1 MCFKNQ
7 WYFGKKIITTDVSDA
22 IIDIREKNKGYVIS
36 LEEENMVK
44 EIENILKEQNL
55 EEKKEEYNNIYEY
68 IKENNES
75 SDKIYKD
82 ILEIVKE

>member
-7 WYFGKKIITTDVSDA
+7 WYFGKKIITTDVSDT

-36 LEEENMVK
+36 FEEENMVR
-44 EIENILKEQNL
+44 EIENILKGRNL
-55 EEKKEEYNNIYEY
+55 EEKKEEYDNIYEY
-68 IKENNES
+68 IEEIKES

>member
-1 MCFKNQ
+1 LCFKNQ

-36 LEEENMVK
+36 FEEENMVR
-44 EIENILKEQNL
+44 EIENILKGRNL
-55 EEKKEEYNNIYEY
+55 EEKKEEYDNIYEY
-68 IKENNES
+68 IEENKES

>member
-1 MCFKNQ
+1 MCFKSQ

-44 EIENILKEQNL
+44 EIENILKERNL
-55 EEKKEEYNNIYEY
+55 EENK
-68 IKENNES
+68 ES

>member
-1 MCFKNQ
+1 MCFKSQ

-22 IIDIREKNKGYVIS
+22 MIDIREKNKGYVIS
-36 LEEENMVK
+36 FEEENMVK

-55 EEKKEEYNNIYEY
+55 EEKKEEYNNIEY
-68 IKENNES
+68 IKENKES

>member
-36 LEEENMVK
+36 FEEE
-44 EIENILKEQNL
+44 
-55 EEKKEEYNNIYEY
+55 KEEYNNIYEY
-68 IKENNES
+68 IKENKES

-82 ILEIVKE
+82 ILGIIKE

>member
-22 IIDIREKNKGYVIS
+22 IIDIRGKNKGYVIS
-36 LEEENMVK
+36 LEEENMVR
-44 EIENILKEQNL
+44 EIENILKERNL
-55 EEKKEEYNNIYEY
+55 EENK
-68 IKENNES
+68 ES

>member
-1 MCFKNQ
+1 MCFKSQ
-7 WYFGKKIITTDVSDA
+7 WYLRQKNITTDVSDA
-22 IIDIREKNKGYVIS
+22 IRHIREKNKGYVIS
-36 LEEENMVK
+36 FEEENMVK

-55 EEKKEEYNNIYEY
+55 EEKKEEYDNIYEY

-82 ILEIVKE
+82 ILGIVKE

>member
-36 LEEENMVK
+36 LEEENMVR
-44 EIENILKEQNL
+44 EIENILKGRNL
-55 EEKKEEYNNIYEY
+55 EEKKEEYDNIYEY
-68 IKENNES
+68 IEENKES

>member
-36 LEEENMVK
+36 FEEENK
-44 EIENILKEQNL
+44 
-55 EEKKEEYNNIYEY
+55 
-68 IKENNES
+68 ES

>member
-36 LEEENMVK
+36 FEEENMVR

-55 EEKKEEYNNIYEY
+55 EEDKEEYNNIEY

>member
-7 WYFGKKIITTDVSDA
+7 WYFGKKIITTDVSDE

-36 LEEENMVK
+36 FEEENMVR
-44 EIENILKEQNL
+44 EIENILKERNL
-55 EEKKEEYNNIYEY
+55 EEKKEEYDNIYEY
-68 IKENNES
+68 IEENKES

>member
-1 MCFKNQ
+1 
-7 WYFGKKIITTDVSDA
+7 
-22 IIDIREKNKGYVIS
+22 
-36 LEEENMVK
+36 MVK

>member
-22 IIDIREKNKGYVIS
+22 IIDIRGKNKGYVIS
-36 LEEENMVK
+36 FEEENMVK
-44 EIENILKEQNL
+44 EIENILKERNL
-55 EEKKEEYNNIYEY
+55 EEKKEEYNNIEY
-68 IKENNES
+68 IKENKES

>member
-1 MCFKNQ
+1 
-7 WYFGKKIITTDVSDA
+7 
-22 IIDIREKNKGYVIS
+22 
-36 LEEENMVK
+36 MVR

>member
-1 MCFKNQ
+1 
-7 WYFGKKIITTDVSDA
+7 
-22 IIDIREKNKGYVIS
+22 
-36 LEEENMVK
+36 MVK

-82 ILEIVKE
+82 ILGIVKE